1 MNRPTLKISSYKL
14 KLGNLKY
21 VSITEEI
28 FVAVCSRKLKDVFPE
43 KLELSPT
50 IEIFLKLSVLFSS
63 GWLFTKNLLFWI
75 ITMKL

>member
-43 KLELSPT
+43 KLDHRIVSDNRNLFKTISP
-50 IEIFLKLSVLFSS
+50 LF
-63 GWLFTKNLLFWI
+63 
-75 ITMKL
+75 